1 MSVAQQNIAQQ
12 ITYDDLYRRWEEGN
26 WKATELDFTEDKQ
39 GWESLSEIQRKSAIW
54 VYSMFFYGED
64 AVTDGLSPYIEAA
77 PKEEQK
83 YFLATQQVDEARHA
97 VFFHR
102 FFKEVIGVEGDIAT
116 GLEAT
121 LPELGWGYRNVFGRL
136 ERMVEE
142 LHTDRS
148 LPKFAQA
155 ITLYHMVIEAT
166 MAQPTQHFIEDF
178 FVKAGTMPGFSA
190 GMEKVS
196 RDEQRHIGFGVK
208 VLSELFAESDECK
221 AAAVELLREVLPYVT
236 GIFVPP
242 GWDERYTTEYGFTI
256 AELYA
261 WGMRSVEQKW
271 RATGY
276 PLEEHP
282 PGIYPFDP
290 EMAAR
295 GARRAADQAAPRRRP
310 RRAER
315 QARGHPEVEE
325 ILFDLIARSAHTDA
339 VDRPV
344 TIQWRFEDAEPWHLR
359 IDNGSTSAET
369 GARRE
374 PGRHAEDDLGRLD
387 RRLGPR
393 PGRPP
398 GDAAAQDQA
407 AWLAAPARA
416 DAEDLPAAPAPGRV
430 AGAFSHR
437 EGDWRARGNRSE
449 RVPRGLIQRSRCARR
464 LGGTRSPSRPSRP
477 LPRSP
482 AAGSPPAQA
491 AAGKPRVAKT
501 AVSAEGAGAIAT
513 AIGTCP
519 GAASQGP
526 WRALSGGFRMT
537 HLHLCALRGLRHAG
551 DPVRPRRRLP
561 VSAGPGPGP
570 GGSRHRASRA
580 G

>member
-1 MSVAQQNIAQQ
+1 MSVAQQNPAGQ

-26 WKATELDFTEDKQ
+26 WKAMELDFTQDKQ
-39 GWESLSEIQRKSAIW
+39 GWESLSEIQRRSAMW

-64 AVTDGLSPYIEAA
+64 AVADGLSPYIEAA

-97 VFFHR
+97 VFFYR
-102 FFKEVIGVEGDIAT
+102 FFKEVIGIEGDIAT

-136 ERMVEE
+136 ERMVDE

-221 AAAVELLREVLPYVT
+221 AAASEILREVLPYVT

-242 GWDERYTTEYGFTI
+242 NWDERYTTEYGFTI

-276 PLEEHP
+276 PLAEHP

-290 EMAAR
+290 EM
-295 GARRAADQAAPRRRP
+295 GYDE
-310 RRAER
+310 RAER
-315 QARGHPEVEE
+315 QIKLLRAGVLGAPNGKPQANPEVEE
-325 ILFDLIARSAHTDA
+325 ILFDVIARSAHTDA

-344 TIQWRFEDAEPWHLR
+344 TIQWRFEDAEPWHVR
-359 IDNGSTSAET
+359 IDNGSTSSGRGLADKPDIT
-369 GARRE
+369 LRTTWADWVDVSVRGQDARR
-374 PGRHAEDDLGRLD
+374 AML
-387 RRLGPR
+387 RRKIKPRGSLRQLARMPKIFPPR
-393 PGRPP
+393 P
-398 GDAAAQDQA
+398 Q
-407 AWLAAPARA
+407 
-416 DAEDLPAAPAPGRV
+416 
-430 AGAFSHR
+430 
-437 EGDWRARGNRSE
+437 
-449 RVPRGLIQRSRCARR
+449 
-464 LGGTRSPSRPSRP
+464 
-477 LPRSP
+477 
-482 AAGSPPAQA
+482 
-491 AAGKPRVAKT
+491 
-501 AVSAEGAGAIAT
+501 
-513 AIGTCP
+513 
-519 GAASQGP
+519 
-526 WRALSGGFRMT
+526 
-537 HLHLCALRGLRHAG
+537 
-551 DPVRPRRRLP
+551 PVE
-561 VSAGPGPGP
+561 
-570 GGSRHRASRA
+570 
-580 G
+580 